1 VSVAAVAAEGVG
13 RDYGATRALDGLSLR
28 VGPGQQVGLVGPNGA
43 GKTTAMLLLAT
54 LLRPTRG
61 TAQVCGHDVVR
72 ARRAARRCLGLVF
85 QEPTVDPFLTVR
97 ENLGFAAALSGLDHR
112 QAREATG
119 LALERIGLAPFADR
133 RARELSGGWRR
144 LADIARATLH
154 APSVLILDEPTVG
167 LDPEHRAAL
176 WHFLDGQRRERGTA
190 VLFSTHYLAEAEGSD
205 EVVLLSGGTVVD
217 RGSPADLMRPFGT
230 SLLEVEGPGAMALAS
245 ALEQRQL
252 ARLVVRTPG
261 GCRIG
266 LEAHRDQAMELAGT
280 MTGITRVILRKPG
293 LEDVYFART
302 SASAL
307 RGAAT

>member
-1 VSVAAVAAEGVG
+1 MSVAAVAAEDLG
-13 RDYGATRALDGLSLR
+13 RDYGSTRALDGLSLR
-28 VGPGQQVGLVGPNGA
+28 VGAGQQVGLLGPNGA

-61 TAQVCGHDVVR
+61 HAAVFGHDVVR
-72 ARRAARRCLGLVF
+72 ARGAARHRLGLVF

-97 ENLGFAAALSGLDHR
+97 ENLEFAAALSGLARR
-112 QAREATG
+112 QARTAIG
-119 LALERIGLAPFADR
+119 LALERMGLGPFADR

-154 APSVLILDEPTVG
+154 APSLLILDEPTVG

-176 WHFLDGQRRERGTA
+176 WHFLGALRRDQGTA

-205 EVVLLSGGTVVD
+205 EVVLLSGGLVVD
-217 RGSPADLMRPFGT
+217 RGSPAALMQPFGS
-230 SLLEVEGPGAMALAS
+230 SLLEVEGPGSDGLVA
-245 ALEQRQL
+245 ALE
-252 ARLVVRTPG
+252 ARGLPMLVVRTPT

-266 LEAHRDQAMELAGT
+266 LETHRDQAMELAGAAA
-280 MTGITRVILRKPG
+280 GITRALLREPS

-302 SASAL
+302 SASAF
-307 RGAAT
+307 RGQPS